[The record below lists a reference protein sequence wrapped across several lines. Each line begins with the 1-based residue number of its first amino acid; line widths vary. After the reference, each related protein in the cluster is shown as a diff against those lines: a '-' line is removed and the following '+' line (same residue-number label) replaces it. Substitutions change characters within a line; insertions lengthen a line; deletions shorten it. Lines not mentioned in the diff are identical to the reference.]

1 MNILYLEDEPQDAAL
16 VSLYA
21 RSATHHLTVA
31 SNVEEAQAAL
41 MTPADAPDLILVDV
55 MLGSAR
61 DGFVFTRNIRQRG
74 FQQPVVAITALA
86 TARDLEECRRAGFDQ
101 ILTKPYTINQLAEII
116 TRYEPS

>member
-31 SNVEEAQAAL
+31 SNLEEAQAAL
-41 MTPADAPDLILVDV
+41 ADTPDLILVDV
-55 MLGSAR
+55 MLGKSR
-61 DGFVFTRNIRQRG
+61 DGFAFTRDIRRQG

-101 ILTKPYTINQLAEII
+101 VLTKPYTINQLAEII
-116 TRYEPS
+116 AHYEPS

>member
-31 SNVEEAQAAL
+31 SNIADAQAAL
-41 MTPADAPDLILVDV
+41 ADTPDLILVDV
-55 MLGSAR
+55 MLGNTR
-61 DGFVFTRNIRQRG
+61 DGFAFTRDIREQG

-101 ILTKPYTINQLAEII
+101 VLTKPYTINQLAEII
-116 TRYEPS
+116 TSYEPS